1 MLDANDI
8 KIISD
13 LLAHNRKEIHEDM
26 VTLFESD
33 IDPKLRLLA
42 EGHETLLEKITPENE
57 IESMKADIV
66 VLKEAVRQLSAKLN
80 ALQRTK

>member
-1 MLDANDI
+1 MLDANDV

-13 LLAHNRKEIHEDM
+13 LLAQNRQEIHEDM

-42 EGHETLLEKITPENE
+42 EGHETLLGKITPENE

-66 VLKEAVRQLSAKLN
+66 VLKEAVRQLSARLN